1 MTSDIEIQEDV
12 LDELRLD
19 PSIDASR
26 VSVAVNDGI
35 VSFTGW
41 VNSYAEK
48 AIAEEIAKR
57 VYGVRGVADD
67 LEVKLPAANV
77 RTDPEIA
84 SAAVNALKW
93 NMAVPDERIKV
104 TVEKGWVT
112 LEGTVD
118 WNYQRNAADRAIHLL
133 TGVRAVKN
141 LIKVTPKVVPSDVR
155 EQIENCFKRNA
166 ELDARRIGV
175 KAHEGKVRLHG
186 NVRTWAEKEEAQR
199 AVWSVPGVREV
210 ENDLHV
216 LP

>member
-19 PSIDASR
+19 PSVDASR
-26 VSVAVNDGI
+26 VGVAVKDGI

-41 VNSYAEK
+41 VCSYAEK
-48 AIAEEIAKR
+48 EIAEDIAKR

-67 LEVKLPAANV
+67 LEVKLPASSA

-93 NMAVPDERIKV
+93 HSAVPDEKIKV
-104 TVEKGWVT
+104 MVQKGWVT
-112 LEGTVD
+112 LEGTVEWQFQKD
-118 WNYQRNAADRAIHLL
+118 AATDAVRSL
-133 TGVRAVKN
+133 TGVKAISN
-141 LIKVTPKVVPSDVR
+141 LIKVTPKVVPADVR
-155 EQIENCFKRNA
+155 EQIESCFKRNA

-175 KAHEGKVRLHG
+175 KTHDGKVRLHG

-210 ENDLHV
+210 ENDLLV
-216 LP
+216 MP